1 MALSADR
8 QAAARPGPSMKKTA
22 REALRLSQAAADPCN
37 EKVKE
42 ELARIQEVVRRLRV
56 RQ

>member
-1 MALSADR
+1 M
-8 QAAARPGPSMKKTA
+8 A
-22 REALRLSQAAADPCN
+22 REALRLSPAAADPCN